1 MHQPWISS
9 LPYDNLTLIWSFFLP
24 SELFSIQCEEEGAVL
39 KPLTLN
45 DRSGNSR
52 IFHEED
58 SKQPVDLS
66 NRAELQARG
75 LLKRMSCFKHQT
87 SEENPLIL
95 QQQQALLK
103 QQQIPFNQRLIHN
116 QNSDQVSSNEIYQ
129 NISNNNPVA
138 AMRSPMSS
146 NFYNNARAVSTSD
159 II

>member
-1 MHQPWISS
+1 
-9 LPYDNLTLIWSFFLP
+9 
-24 SELFSIQCEEEGAVL
+24 
-39 KPLTLN
+39 
-45 DRSGNSR
+45 
-52 IFHEED
+52 
-58 SKQPVDLS
+58 
-66 NRAELQARG
+66 
-75 LLKRMSCFKHQT
+75 MSCFKHQT

-129 NISNNNPVA
+129 NISNNNPVV

>member
-1 MHQPWISS
+1 
-9 LPYDNLTLIWSFFLP
+9 
-24 SELFSIQCEEEGAVL
+24 
-39 KPLTLN
+39 
-45 DRSGNSR
+45 
-52 IFHEED
+52 
-58 SKQPVDLS
+58 
-66 NRAELQARG
+66 
-75 LLKRMSCFKHQT
+75 MSCFKHQT